1 VRRGV
6 RRCEIGL
13 DVVDRVS
20 ECAEQ
25 AVAVFARQ
33 WARVRQDDA
42 ADVIDTCVR
51 RVWRLLHCGFLR
63 GFGFL
68 FGAGRLGLVD
78 LALDQRDSDHLAGRF
93 SVENV
98 IDYSLRR

>member
-1 VRRGV
+1 LRDSG
-6 RRCEIGL
+6 
-13 DVVDRVS
+13 
-20 ECAEQ
+20 
-25 AVAVFARQ
+25 
-33 WARVRQDDA
+33 RVRQDDA